1 MAGQMKL
8 ARLGL
13 ALIAVGVILAFL
25 AALLPLLAAGA
36 GEAGVAG
43 CVLVF
48 FVPVCFGVGP
58 LAPYLMV
65 AAMLIALAL
74 LLVAYFLF
82 RAALEELRPESYP
95 PAPGG
100 T

>member
-1 MAGQMKL
+1 MKL

-82 RAALEELRPESYP
+82 RAALGEPRPESYP

>member
-1 MAGQMKL
+1 
-8 ARLGL
+8 
-13 ALIAVGVILAFL
+13 
-25 AALLPLLAAGA
+25 
-36 GEAGVAG
+36 
-43 CVLVF
+43 
-48 FVPVCFGVGP
+48 
-58 LAPYLMV
+58 MV